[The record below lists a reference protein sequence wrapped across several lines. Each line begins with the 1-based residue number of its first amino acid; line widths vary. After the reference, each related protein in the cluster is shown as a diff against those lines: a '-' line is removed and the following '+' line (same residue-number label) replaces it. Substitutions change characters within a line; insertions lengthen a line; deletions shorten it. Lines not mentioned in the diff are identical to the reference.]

1 MNIFWTKKNLPN
13 YPKAA
18 LKYTGHTE
26 QFKNSYWRILSIVN
40 FKTRSITVWN
50 KSNRTQ
56 IYL

>member
-18 LKYTGHTE
+18 SKSAGHTE
-26 QFKNSYWRILSIVN
+26 QFKNSYWKILSIVN
-40 FKTRSITVWN
+40 FKTSTVTVWN